1 MKRLVL
7 LIGVIILSVNVF
19 AQSKGEIYVLTSALA
34 SFGKMRSESTITLI
48 GNQTYTVTSEQPM
61 NTNLEFDLGFGWFVA
76 KNFRL
81 ELALGAY
88 SEKEPREKQ
97 EDVWLNNRNK
107 GFLINPSLSYYVK
120 LTDRLYYAPEVGA
133 CFDLGTYSYD
143 ETPNR
148 VTESPYKGYSLYFG
162 FLNLQFRASQH
173 FALGVSVGALQYS
186 HYRYYYDGNPYYLS
200 EGTGCYLNKLKVDAR
215 FYF

>member
-7 LIGVIILSVNVF
+7 LIGVVILSVNVF
-19 AQSKGEIYVLTSALA
+19 AQSKGEIYILTSASA
-34 SFGKMRSESTITLI
+34 SFGKMRSETITTLI
-48 GNQTYTVTSEQPM
+48 GGQTLTSTSEQPL
-61 NTNLEFDLGFGWFVA
+61 NTNLGFDVGFGWFVA

-97 EDVWLNNRNK
+97 GEVWLNNRNK

-120 LTDRLYYAPEVGA
+120 LTDRIYYAPEIGA
-133 CFDLGTYSYD
+133 SFDLGTYSVD
-143 ETPNR
+143 ETFNR
-148 VTESPYKGYSLYFG
+148 VEELPYRGRFLYLN
-162 FLNLQFRASQH
+162 FLSLQFRASQH
-173 FALGVSVGALQYS
+173 FAIGVGVGELQYS
-186 HYRYYYDGNPYYLS
+186 YYRYFYKDELYYRS
-200 EGTGCYLNKLKVDAR
+200 EGISCRFNNLKVDAR